1 MPRSRPPCPDL
12 ARDAGEAL
20 PGFDAGL
27 GRDTRARDARA
38 SESQHAGAAGR
49 RRRRQGHASWRRFE
63 ARPAPRRPKR
73 RARPAARPASAS
85 VCPQRE
91 RRRRAP
97 VAGRCRWPASS
108 LGWRRT
114 SRRATRR
121 RRFRRAACATRR
133 RKLPPPPPPP
143 PARLRFRS
151 NGWAE
156 WSAKPPLR
164 KQARDA
170 ESGAME
176 GGRAG
181 TQTGEARSWHATDVH
196 AFLNTNPHACTPAL
210 AKSLC
215 SPPTVQPPPLALQRA
230 LPDHHCQPLPPP
242 PHQLCSARSVP
253 PTHKLVQVYKNALSA
268 VSPAHAP
275 SLDHYPFLPCR
286 CVDPPYE
293 TTPIACCIIKTVLFA
308 ACEWGLCGAAGR
320 AGGVRQVLRSGS
332 RQGPGCGRAT
342 A

>member
-1 MPRSRPPCPDL
+1 MTRISVGATPRDCRCEPPTRLSAVSPISVRACAIARMPRSRPPCPDL

-121 RRFRRAACATRR
+121 RRFRRVA
-133 RKLPPPPPPP
+133 
-143 PARLRFRS
+143 
-151 NGWAE
+151 
-156 WSAKPPLR
+156 
-164 KQARDA
+164 
-170 ESGAME
+170 GA
-176 GGRAG
+176 RAG
-181 TQTGEARSWHATDVH
+181 AT
-196 AFLNTNPHACTPAL
+196 
-210 AKSLC
+210 
-215 SPPTVQPPPLALQRA
+215 
-230 LPDHHCQPLPPP
+230 PLPPP
-242 PHQLCSARSVP
+242 PRPRAYDSARM
-253 PTHKLVQVYKNALSA
+253 
-268 VSPAHAP
+268 
-275 SLDHYPFLPCR
+275 D
-286 CVDPPYE
+286 
-293 TTPIACCIIKTVLFA
+293 
-308 ACEWGLCGAAGR
+308 GLNGAR
-320 AGGVRQVLRSGS
+320 SRRSGS
-332 RQGPGCGRAT
+332 KHAMQRAGRWKVGEPARKRVRLGLGT
-342 A
+342 PPTYMHSSILTRTLAHLL